1 MKNQWK
7 TEIRFGSAQ
16 EWIRASLINRGI
28 DKNIAPDELEQF
40 LNAVAQITKKQKGL
54 YTVLKNPPK
63 DTDRALTWH
72 AHHLA
77 RHFVQWRD
85 FAPWTDRVT
94 MLLMKANDDQRKRVE
109 RQFDLFK
116 RVYMVA
122 ASIQRGQAER

>member
-7 TEIRFGSAQ
+7 TESRFNSAQ
-16 EWIRASLINRGI
+16 EWIRESLINRGI

-54 YTVLKNPPK
+54 YSVLKNPPK
-63 DTDRALTWH
+63 DIDRALTWH
-72 AHHLA
+72 SHHLA

-109 RQFDLFK
+109 QQFDLFK

-122 ASIQRGQAER
+122 ASIQRRQAEK

>member
-7 TEIRFGSAQ
+7 TETRFNSG
-16 EWIRASLINRGI
+16 EDWVRASLINRGV
-28 DKNIAPDELEQF
+28 DKNIDWDELGQF
-40 LNAVAQITKKQKGL
+40 VNDVAQITKKQKGL
-54 YTVLKNPPK
+54 FSVLKNPPK
-63 DTDRALTWH
+63 DIDRALTWH
-72 AHHLA
+72 AHKLA

-94 MLLMKANDDQRKRVE
+94 MLLMRSSEEQKKRVE

-122 ASIQRGQAER
+122 AYLQKKGE